1 MNCKEGFFTHIQEE
15 NNSPKQSTLKW
26 GEGGQYFWKTWIFIG
41 VQHFCKRLSEE
52 NPIVED
58 SRPAAIAPIATLSVN
73 ISLCHEDKMFF
84 VKINAYKVIWQ
95 YFLSSRIDLSGS
107 GPYWR
112 VLSTVLTTVLTS
124 VSLRTFLFWQWKG
137 LTCPLMSSVHYKL
150 SIHVLLSFFISS

>member
-1 MNCKEGFFTHIQEE
+1 MNCKEGVFTQIQEKK
-15 NNSPKQSTLKW
+15 NSPKQSTLKW
-26 GEGGQYFWKTWIFIG
+26 GEGDNISE
-41 VQHFCKRLSEE
+41 KRGFSWGSNTLVRDCLKE
-52 NPIVED
+52 NPIVEE

-124 VSLRTFLFWQWKG
+124 VSLRTSLFWQ
-137 LTCPLMSSVHYKL
+137 
-150 SIHVLLSFFISS
+150 